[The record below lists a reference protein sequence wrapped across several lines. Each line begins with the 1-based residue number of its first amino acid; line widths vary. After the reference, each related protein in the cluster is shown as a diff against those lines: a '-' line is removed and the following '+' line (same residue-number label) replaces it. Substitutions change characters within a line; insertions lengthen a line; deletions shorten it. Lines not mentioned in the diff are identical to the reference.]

1 MDRLLV
7 SVKPGLIAHCAED
20 GKTYIHDLDFDSNE
34 PISVLIGPE
43 GDFTPAEIQTAIS
56 KGWKP
61 ISLGSNRLRTE
72 TAALHALSS
81 IILKLK
87 DR

>member
-1 MDRLLV
+1 MNNA
-7 SVKPGLIAHCAED
+7 IAGFSKLSKEEKINWIAS
-20 GKTYIHDLDFDSNE
+20 TYFSDSNE
-34 PISVLIGPE
+34 AVSVLIGPE
-43 GDFTPAEIQTAIS
+43 GDFTLAEIQTAIS

-61 ISLGSNRLRTE
+61 ISLGNNRLRTE

-87 DR
+87 GR